1 MKKIIA
7 IVLVILA
14 AACVVSGCSG
24 KPADNKQPKSA
35 AEVYAD
41 VSAAGGLSAM
51 TPVPARD
58 YNEIYGVDT
67 SKVGDSAW
75 YMSDN
80 PSLNADEV
88 AVFLLSDASYAA
100 DLVKLLEGRVA
111 RQLSVAESYSPD
123 EAGKLKQTVVTTA
136 VNAAGTWVY
145 YCVGTEYAKMMDA
158 FRRDCRRSGAAGSA
172 PNKAEEANR

>member
-1 MKKIIA
+1 MGVLIMKKTIA
-7 IVLVILA
+7 ILLVMLT
-14 AACVVSGCSG
+14 AACVLAGCGG
-24 KPADNKQPKSA
+24 KPADNVKPKTA

-41 VSAAGGLSAM
+41 VSAAGGLTAM

-67 SKVGDSAW
+67 SKVADSAW

-136 VNAAGTWVY
+136 ANAAGTWVY
-145 YCVGTEYAKMMDA
+145 YCVGTDHAKMMDA
-158 FRRDCRRSGAAGSA
+158 F
-172 PNKAEEANR
+172 KADIG